1 MTFFAH
7 SPIFRDS
14 LENRVLLTCARL
26 KLQDIHRNELASLL
40 SANPDWSY
48 VLEHAVINRIAPLAY
63 AHLNSASGPV
73 PEYVLTDLKRS
84 CQQIKIKNAL
94 LLDELSRIIPALAS
108 KNIKIM
114 VLKGMALIDM
124 VYRDPAL
131 RQMRDI
137 DVLIREKDFEEIRR
151 QLLGLGYNTTAE
163 LPNMSGVELVEYS
176 HFFDQIKF
184 KKISGA
190 LIDSHFRLLN
200 MGLPQKDES
209 MIWDRAVATN
219 IAGVNVLIPSPE
231 DMLLHLCF
239 HTSQHHYSKI
249 SHFCDIHEA
258 LNLSYDYDW
267 DYIASVA
274 GSRRIYPSI
283 YHSLLYTGR
292 LLKVNISQDVLDKFK
307 PSYIRRKL
315 FVFTWEKIIIRHRR
329 RLNFGNLQG
338 PVYYLLEMD
347 GLKEKAAFIYKSF
360 FPPLSWLACR
370 FSLPK
375 TKKLYIKYFSTLL
388 MKIFKTANAK
398 SNRNIT
404 L

>member
-40 SANPDWSY
+40 SANPDWTY
-48 VLEHAVINRIAPLAY
+48 VLEHAVINRIAPLVY
-63 AHLNSASGPV
+63 AHLNSSGCPV
-73 PEYVLTDLKRS
+73 PEYVLNNLKS
-84 CQQIKIKNAL
+84 TCEQIKIKNAL
-94 LLDELSRIIPALAS
+94 LLAELGRIIPALAC

-114 VLKGMALIDM
+114 VLKGTALIDM
-124 VYRDPAL
+124 IYRDPAL

-137 DVLIREKDFEEIRR
+137 DVLIREKDFEEIRH
-151 QLLGLGYNTTAE
+151 QLHELGYDTTVI
-163 LPNMSGVELVEYS
+163 LPNMSGIELVEYS

-184 KKISGA
+184 KNMSGA

-200 MGLPQKDES
+200 MGLPQKGES

-219 IAGVNVLIPSPE
+219 IAGGNAFIPSPE

-249 SHFCDIHEA
+249 SHFCDINEV

-267 DYIASVA
+267 DYIMTVA
-274 GSRRIYPSI
+274 GSRRIHPSI

-307 PSYIRRKL
+307 PGYLRRKL

-347 GLKEKAAFIYKSF
+347 GLREKAAFIYKSF

-388 MKIFKTANAK
+388 TKIFRTASTK
-398 SNRNIT
+398 SNQNIT